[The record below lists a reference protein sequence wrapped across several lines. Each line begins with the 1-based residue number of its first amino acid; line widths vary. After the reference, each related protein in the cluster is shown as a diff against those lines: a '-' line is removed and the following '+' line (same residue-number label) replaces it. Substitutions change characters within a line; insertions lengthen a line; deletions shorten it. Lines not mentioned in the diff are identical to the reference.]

1 MLNNFDPIANNT
13 KTLDLKNLLGD
24 NSEPKASTAA
34 QARIKRN
41 QKLTKK

>member
-24 NSEPKASTAA
+24 NSEPKC
-34 QARIKRN
+34 N
-41 QKLTKK
+41 G